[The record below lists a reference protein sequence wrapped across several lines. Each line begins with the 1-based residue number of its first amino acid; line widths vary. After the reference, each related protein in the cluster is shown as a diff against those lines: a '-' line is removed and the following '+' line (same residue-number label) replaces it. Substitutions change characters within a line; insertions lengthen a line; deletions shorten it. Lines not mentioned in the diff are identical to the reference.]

1 MTYSVGAETLAVH
14 EEVPPIGENDFPP
27 TLSSIQLQDLNDF
40 LNGPNGWDVAGG
52 RLQNTGP
59 SVWTKIKERMGYI
72 VNLFRTRHLVPE
84 LMLSPYTTGQ
94 LEAIAENKMP
104 ERPW

>member
-1 MTYSVGAETLAVH
+1 MTCRVGAKTLAVN
-14 EEVPPIGENDFPP
+14 EEVPPIDENDVPP
-27 TLSSIQLQDLNDF
+27 TLSRIQVQDLNDF
-40 LNGPNGWDVAGG
+40 LNRPTGRDVAGG
-52 RLQNTGP
+52 RLQNTGA
-59 SVWTKIKERMGYI
+59 SDWTKIKERMGYI